1 MKFKIA
7 IAKSGKYLL
16 KIELDNGEE
25 KWATTSEAVYNF
37 TKSAFKEGDTIG
49 LDYIEKNGQYHVN
62 RVTKDGKVT
71 SKKEVEKEEEV
82 AEFTC
87 EDCGKAL
94 KDGKYKKCFLCNKK
108 NPAKKKVEKE
118 EVSEYVCEDCG
129 KPLKDGKY
137 KKCYTCNQKN
147 PVKSTSSERSSDTQE
162 SIKTQVSYKV
172 AGQAILAFTGQ
183 ISDLDTLKAHLD
195 DIANHVREKF

>member
-1 MKFKIA
+1 MKYKIA

-25 KWATTSEAVYNF
+25 KWATTSEMVYNF
-37 TKSAFKEGDTIG
+37 AKTAFKEDDVIG

-62 RVTKDGKVT
+62 RITKDGKVT

-87 EDCGKAL
+87 SDCGKAL
-94 KDGKYKKCFLCNKK
+94 KDNKYKKCFMCNKK
-108 NPAKKKVEKE
+108 SPAKKKEEKE

-129 KPLKDGKY
+129 KALKDNKY

-147 PVKSTSSERSSDTQE
+147 PVKSTPNERSLDTQE
-162 SIKTQVSYKV
+162 SIKTQSAYKIS
-172 AGQAILAFTGQ
+172 AIALQVFTGQ
-183 ISDLDTLKAHLD
+183 ISDLKTLKTQLD
-195 DIANHVREKF
+195 DLAEHLKEKF